1 MSTNSRSAQVGNI
14 LLESCINLLF
24 LLLPV
29 KAEDK
34 GASLGADFRERILN
48 GFGEFERAASG
59 AGVESE
65 AIGEARYALAAFAD
79 EAVLSSAWPYK
90 DQWSGQPL
98 QLQFFGEH
106 LAGEGFFK
114 KLSQLRQA
122 GERKADVLEVYYIC
136 LQLGFEGVYKV
147 RGTEALRS
155 LQVDLRAQIND
166 YRGDSASELSVHGK
180 PKNAILDRVE
190 RNVPYWVVGAA
201 TIAILFFGYVGFDVA
216 VGEQARVAYRQV
228 ERSWE
233 HIAAYTPKASV
244 GTTRAI
250 TADRARQKGRD
261 GS

>member
-1 MSTNSRSAQVGNI
+1 MTTNSRSAQAGNI

-24 LLLPV
+24 LLLPI
-29 KAEDK
+29 KAEDR

-65 AIGEARYALAAFAD
+65 AIGDARYALAAFAD
-79 EAVLSSAWPYK
+79 EAVLSSAWPHK

-136 LQLGFEGVYKV
+136 LQLGFEGIYKV

-166 YRGDSASELSVHGK
+166 YRGGSAPELSVHGK
-180 PKNAILDRVE
+180 PRNAILDRVE

-201 TIAILFFGYVGFDVA
+201 TIAILFFGYVGFDIA
-216 VGEQARVAYRQV
+216 LGAQARDAYRQV
-228 ERSWE
+228 DRSRER
-233 HIAAYTPKASV
+233 IAEYTPKASV
-244 GTTRAI
+244 GTTGGA
-250 TADRARQKGRD
+250 TASGAPQNRRKG
-261 GS
+261 S